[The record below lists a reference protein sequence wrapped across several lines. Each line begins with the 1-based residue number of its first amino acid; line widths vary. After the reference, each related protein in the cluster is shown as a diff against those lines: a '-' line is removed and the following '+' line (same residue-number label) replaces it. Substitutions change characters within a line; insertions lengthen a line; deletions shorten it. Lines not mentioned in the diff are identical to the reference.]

1 MVVICID
8 IRYDKSQYFEQNS
21 TLCVV
26 KRHSTITQ
34 LHAHNFF
41 ELEIIL
47 EGHGR
52 QRLNGTECVLQ
63 PGSIYLL
70 TPSDFHEILPGS
82 DLQLWNI
89 SFTEEII
96 PADKLHFLCNDTN
109 AIFRQLE
116 ATELRKLDL
125 AASLLHEEYLC
136 NGCMSPL
143 FAYLLTLVLRYD
155 QAEERPSPIQK
166 AIFYID
172 THFREHPTL
181 AQVAQQACLSPVY
194 FGNLFKQHTGM
205 TYVKYLNFRRV
216 SCAKMLLE
224 NGWTVAD
231 TCYEAGFGS
240 LSSFLH
246 TFRQETGISPNQY
259 KSTIKNTKL

>member
-1 MVVICID
+1 MVFID
-8 IRYDKSQYFEQNS
+8 VRYDKSLYFEQNS
-21 TLCVV
+21 TLCVL
-26 KRHSTITQ
+26 KRHSKATQ
-34 LHAHNFF
+34 LHAHDYF

-52 QRLNGTECVLQ
+52 QRLNGVESVLQ

-82 DLQLWNI
+82 DLLLWNI

-96 PADKLHFLCNDTN
+96 PADKLHFLCNGTN
-109 AIFRQLE
+109 AIFRQLG

-125 AASLLHEEYLC
+125 AAGLLQEEYAC

-155 QAEERPSPIQK
+155 QAEEPPSPIQK

-181 AQVAQQACLSPVY
+181 AQAAQQACLSPVY
-194 FGNLFKQHTGM
+194 FGSLLKQYTGM
-205 TYVKYLNFRRV
+205 TYIQYLNSRRV

-224 NGWTVAD
+224 SGWTVAD